1 MAAKQLVFSED
12 ARRRLQQGIDVV
24 ANAVGTTLGPKGR
37 NVAIDRKFGSPT
49 ITHDGVTVAKEI
61 ELEDPFANMGAQLLK
76 EAATKT
82 NDIAGDGTTTS
93 TVLAHAI
100 VSEGLKNL
108 AAGANPMRLK
118 LGISRGVET
127 VVAALRKMSQKI
139 DTKEEIASV
148 ATNSAADPEIGKL
161 IADVMDKVGKDGVIT
176 VEESKSMQFE
186 TEYVEGMQFDRG
198 YISAYFITDSE
209 HMEAVIP
216 EPYILIY
223 DKKISAAQDIVPVL
237 EKLVQIGKRDL
248 VIIAEDI
255 DGEALAT
262 LVLNKLRGMLNVL
275 AVKAPGFGDRR
286 KAMMQDIATLTGG
299 QLISEETGRKLETT
313 TLQDL
318 GKAEKVVSDKDN
330 TTIVGGKGDT
340 AQIKG
345 RIEQIRVEIDK
356 STSDYDK
363 EKLQERLAKLSGGV
377 AIIRVGAATETELKE
392 KKHRVEDALSATR
405 AAIEEGI
412 VPGGEIVFINAVA
425 ALDKVKMDGEDET
438 IGVAIVR
445 KALEAPIR
453 RLAENAGQDGAVII
467 ENVRRLAKE
476 QNNKHLGYNVITEE
490 YGDMLKA
497 GVIDPLK
504 VVRGALE
511 NAASIAAMI
520 LTTECLVTDVPE
532 KEKPGPAMPSRR
544 WNGLLNQLC
553 LRQGHGDAVPLFH
566 LIGIILNNGQT
577 SKPSHPR
584 FLEPLPDFGPQRLWG
599 TRRCESDTRHPY
611 IPRPP
616 QHRLPHQSRWQF
628 PSMAK
633 ASPFRNSSRNWH
645 AISRPKPLWATP
657 PVWKQP
663 RKPSAM
669 NLLIFFSWHRLRLP
683 KGILWMM
690 PLYRAALIVWQ
701 PKRGVPLRW
710 QPGKPPTGIQMQPS
724 GRICG
729 ARWLLH
735 ICATRSRLPSL
746 VPPNRFT

>member
-12 ARRRLQQGIDVV
+12 ARRRLQQGIDMV
-24 ANAVGTTLGPKGR
+24 ANSVATTLGPKGR
-37 NVAIDRKFGSPT
+37 NVALDRKFGSPT

-100 VSEGLKNL
+100 VTEGLKTL

-118 LGISRGVET
+118 LGIEQGVDA
-127 VVAALRKMSQKI
+127 VVASLRKMSQKI
-139 DTKEEIASV
+139 ETKDEIASV

-176 VEESKSMQFE
+176 VEESKSLQFE

-198 YISAYFITDSE
+198 YSSSYFITDSE
-209 HMEAVIP
+209 HMETVIA

-223 DKKISAAQDIVPVL
+223 DKKISAAADIVPLL

-248 VIIAEDI
+248 VIIAEDV

-262 LVLNKLRGMLNVL
+262 LVLNKLRGMLNVV

-286 KAMMQDIATLTGG
+286 KAMMQDIAVLTGG

-313 TLQDL
+313 TLEDL
-318 GKAEKVVSDKDN
+318 GKAEKVVCDKDN
-330 TTIVGGKGDT
+330 TTIVGGKGDA

-412 VPGGEIVFINAVA
+412 VPGGEIVFINAMT

-438 IGVAIVR
+438 IGVNIVR
-445 KALEAPIR
+445 KSLEAPIR
-453 RLAENAGQDGAVII
+453 KLAANAGQDGAVII
-467 ENVRRLAKE
+467 ESVRRMAKE
-476 QNNKHLGYNVITEE
+476 QNNKHIGYNVITGE

-532 KEKPGPAMPSRR
+532 KDKPAPAMP
-544 WNGLLNQLC
+544 
-553 LRQGHGDAVPLFH
+553 
-566 LIGIILNNGQT
+566 
-577 SKPSHPR
+577 
-584 FLEPLPDFGPQRLWG
+584 
-599 TRRCESDTRHPY
+599 
-611 IPRPP
+611 
-616 QHRLPHQSRWQF
+616 
-628 PSMAK
+628 
-633 ASPFRNSSRNWH
+633 
-645 AISRPKPLWATP
+645 
-657 PVWKQP
+657 
-663 RKPSAM
+663 
-669 NLLIFFSWHRLRLP
+669 
-683 KGILWMM
+683 
-690 PLYRAALIVWQ
+690 
-701 PKRGVPLRW
+701 
-710 QPGKPPTGIQMQPS
+710 PGGGMDY
-724 GRICG
+724 
-729 ARWLLH
+729 
-735 ICATRSRLPSL
+735 
-746 VPPNRFT
+746 

>member
-12 ARRRLQQGIDVV
+12 ARRRLQQGIDTV
-24 ANAVGTTLGPKGR
+24 ARAVGTTLGPKGR
-37 NVAIDRKFGSPT
+37 NVALDRKFGSPT

-100 VSEGLKNL
+100 VTEGLKTL

-118 LGISRGVET
+118 LGIEQGVEA
-127 VVAALRKMSQKI
+127 VVVALRKMSQKI
-139 DTKEEIASV
+139 ETKEEIASV
-148 ATNSAADPEIGKL
+148 ATNSAADSEIGKL
-161 IADVMDKVGKDGVIT
+161 ISDVMDKVGKDGVIT
-176 VEESKSMQFE
+176 VEESKSLQFE

-209 HMEAVIP
+209 HMEAVIS
-216 EPYILIY
+216 EPYVLIY
-223 DKKISAAQDIVPVL
+223 EKKISAAQDIVPLL
-237 EKLVQIGKRDL
+237 EKLVQIGKREL
-248 VIIAEDI
+248 VIVAEDI

-275 AVKAPGFGDRR
+275 AIKAPGFGDRR
-286 KAMMQDIATLTGG
+286 KAMLQDIAVLTGG
-299 QLISEETGRKLETT
+299 QVISEETGRKLETT
-313 TLQDL
+313 TLEDL
-318 GKAEKVVSDKDN
+318 GHAEKVVADKDN
-330 TTIVGGKGDT
+330 TTIVGGKGDS

-438 IGVAIVR
+438 IGVNIIR

-453 RLAENAGQDGAVII
+453 KLAENAGQDGAVII

-476 QNNKHLGYNVITEE
+476 QGNKHLGYNVLTGE

-520 LTTECLVTDVPE
+520 LTTECLVTDIPE
-532 KEKPGPAMPSRR
+532 KDKPAPMP
-544 WNGLLNQLC
+544 
-553 LRQGHGDAVPLFH
+553 
-566 LIGIILNNGQT
+566 
-577 SKPSHPR
+577 
-584 FLEPLPDFGPQRLWG
+584 
-599 TRRCESDTRHPY
+599 
-611 IPRPP
+611 
-616 QHRLPHQSRWQF
+616 
-628 PSMAK
+628 
-633 ASPFRNSSRNWH
+633 
-645 AISRPKPLWATP
+645 
-657 PVWKQP
+657 
-663 RKPSAM
+663 
-669 NLLIFFSWHRLRLP
+669 
-683 KGILWMM
+683 
-690 PLYRAALIVWQ
+690 
-701 PKRGVPLRW
+701 
-710 QPGKPPTGIQMQPS
+710 PGGGM
-724 GRICG
+724 GG
-729 ARWLLH
+729 MDY
-735 ICATRSRLPSL
+735 
-746 VPPNRFT
+746 